1 MKLTELAVAIS
12 KREGKKTE
20 VNIAQISEILRCL
33 WDLCADDRGAWC
45 LVLRQLLKRLL

>member
-1 MKLTELAVAIS
+1 MKLTELATEIT
-12 KREGKKTE
+12 KREGKKVE
-20 VNIAQISEILRCL
+20 VNVAQTAEILRCL